1 MKTIANRFSLNV
13 TRRTA
18 LPAALA
24 ILTTGAPLVA
34 APMATI
40 VVTATAARADEGTVP
55 IRVSGVAG
63 ITLPNGTEKVKD
75 EMPGVPKLLEPLE
88 GDAKDFG
95 SGELGAREVI
105 GWDFEKAGTP
115 SRAAAKSQFIA
126 ALRGA
131 GYTYDEVG
139 TVQKNSA
146 GPIQYFYTRNPKS
159 GKRILGFYIDA
170 KTALLVVWAQLA
182 GGTAPQVAKAPSTLI
197 GPTWRATSIGN
208 TTFWSGST
216 YSGSGRQQAA
226 MITFFAD
233 GTYKLQAYN
242 QARSYDWNME
252 AYTWEEGKASFD
264 GNLVVLRPTGGKH
277 KGVDTKLAHKNFER
291 PMTASE
297 IRDNVRLYRW
307 EMTSENGKPVM
318 KMGNGLKNLTAFRPT
333 TE

>member
-1 MKTIANRFSLNV
+1 MKTINNRF
-13 TRRTA
+13 A
-18 LPAALA
+18 L
-24 ILTTGAPLVA
+24 
-34 APMATI
+34 
-40 VVTATAARADEGTVP
+40 TATAALLTVVTMFAAPLATVALTAAPARAEEATVP
-55 IRVSGVAG
+55 IRTSGVAG
-63 ITLPNGTEKVKD
+63 ITLPAGTEKVKD
-75 EMPGVPKLLEPLE
+75 TMPGVPKLLQPLE
-88 GDAKDFG
+88 GDAQEFG
-95 SGELGAREVI
+95 SGQLGAREVI
-105 GWDFEKAGTP
+105 GWDFDKPATP
-115 SRAAAKSQFIA
+115 SRSVAKSQFIA
-126 ALRGA
+126 ALKAG

-139 TVQKNSA
+139 TAQKNDA
-146 GPIQYFYTRNPKS
+146 GPIQYFFTRSPKT

-170 KTALLVVWAQLA
+170 KTSLIVVWAQLA
-182 GGTAPQVAKAPSTLI
+182 GGSAPQVAKAPNTLV
-197 GPTWRATSIGN
+197 GPTWRATSIGS

-291 PMTASE
+291 PMTAEE

-307 EMTSENGKPVM
+307 EMTSENGKPVL
-318 KMGNGLKNLTAFRPT
+318 KMGNGINKMTAFRPT
-333 TE
+333 TD